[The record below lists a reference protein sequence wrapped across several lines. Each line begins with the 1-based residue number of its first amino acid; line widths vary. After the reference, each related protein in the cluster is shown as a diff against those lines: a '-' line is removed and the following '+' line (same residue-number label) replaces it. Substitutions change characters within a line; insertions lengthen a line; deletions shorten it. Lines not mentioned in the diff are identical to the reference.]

1 MALSKGISLKGGSAG
16 LTSVKSSFSKPTPTP
31 SKYTA
36 PDPPIGGYNPA
47 QVAGAYQGASHP
59 DMNFDG
65 GLDTY
70 GGPTAE
76 AGQTTIT

>member
-1 MALSKGISLKGGSAG
+1 MALSKGISMKNGATGLSKGVS
-16 LTSVKSSFSKPTPTP
+16 LRKPAPAPKKYNTPEI
-31 SKYTA
+31 
-36 PDPPIGGYNPA
+36 PIGGYNPA
-47 QVAGAYQGASHP
+47 QVAGSYQGASHP

-65 GLDTY
+65 GLDAY